1 MCLGTLEGLIGG
13 KIKEFRIR
21 KDISHLE
28 IIREITQGVHH
39 LHLLGVV
46 HGNLKPS
53 NVLISYPRGALK
65 PMIKLTDFSLRRV
78 VRDQITQFAF
88 TEGWMSP
95 FDARDPVSTSFD
107 IFPLG
112 CLFVFTVS
120 NGTHPF
126 GTDPVSAISN
136 RQPMSLTL
144 CQIESSILSAKLLD
158 LIDQMLDYEVDKRP
172 STSQVLGNSIFIQEP
187 AETRSEETPLI
198 PCSLTS
204 TSSQLPTIIS
214 PAPVLL
220 EEQKTQSDKHLNDR

>member
-1 MCLGTLEGLIGG
+1 
-13 KIKEFRIR
+13 
-21 KDISHLE
+21 
-28 IIREITQGVHH
+28 
-39 LHLLGVV
+39 
-46 HGNLKPS
+46 
-53 NVLISYPRGALK
+53 
-65 PMIKLTDFSLRRV
+65 
-78 VRDQITQFAF
+78 
-88 TEGWMSP
+88 
-95 FDARDPVSTSFD
+95 
-107 IFPLG
+107 
-112 CLFVFTVS
+112 
-120 NGTHPF
+120 
-126 GTDPVSAISN
+126 
-136 RQPMSLTL
+136 MSLTL